1 MPAIF
6 KGALNALGDELD
18 PPPTPLDFSEAK
30 AMEVRA
36 SSNTV
41 CSTRKIPVVRLRNT
55 WSSGLMRMPQQ
66 TREMHCPSLSP
77 AQVHLLNKRI
87 EISVVYDGMYLLVL
101 IVMI

>member
-1 MPAIF
+1 MF
-6 KGALNALGDELD
+6 KGALKALGDELD

-41 CSTRKIPVVRLRNT
+41 CSTRKMPVVRLRNT
-55 WSSGLMRMPQQ
+55 WSSGLMRMPQH

-77 AQVHLLNKRI
+77 AQVHLLKIKVGVSAVCDRI
-87 EISVVYDGMYLLVL
+87 LLVL
-101 IVMI
+101 NSLII

>member
-1 MPAIF
+1 VPVIF

-41 CSTRKIPVVRLRNT
+41 CSTRKMPVVRLRNT

-77 AQVHLLNKRI
+77 AQVHLLKI
-87 EISVVYDGMYLLVL
+87 KVGVSV
-101 IVMI
+101 